1 MRLRHSL
8 LLSFL
13 ALLGGVL
20 VFAGLQVHRAQS
32 LESRE
37 AARQGMLRDLPLAAL
52 ALDALEGVDPQT
64 QVQRLSGAT
73 GFRVTLVD
81 SLGTVLGDSHVA
93 SELIP
98 RMENHLSRPE
108 VMGAFESGSALE
120 ERISIH
126 TGTQMLAGALRLE
139 GADGPYV
146 LRLGV
151 PVSQAYGSSG
161 PLLRWLLLAGLLGVA
176 LAVLLTVVLTLR
188 ITQPLSALTHHVGR
202 MADGGS
208 EVRVP
213 RVQSLPEL
221 APLSGAL
228 SRLADEIFGR
238 VREVVRER
246 DEMQGLIDS
255 IAEGV
260 IALTDDARVLRMNHA
275 AEVLLGVPAKS
286 VPFAPVGSMVRQ
298 TELRSIL
305 EESVVRPVS
314 AQEVMVGDR
323 SLLVNSRIPSWG
335 GAVVTFLDV
344 TDLRRMEQ
352 VRRDFV
358 ANASHELK
366 TPLTAMRG
374 FAETLLDGD
383 PPDDLRR
390 EFLGSIRSNTL
401 RLQALVDDLLD
412 LSRLESGGWRARR
425 EEVDVTGSVREIWE
439 EFLNQGRGAA
449 IDFQVEGEALAVGDE
464 HAIAQIFRN
473 LLENALRYTPERGRI
488 RVQVLPVGDEVQVSV
503 TDSGSG
509 IPSAALPRIFE
520 RFYRV
525 DQSRARDQGGT
536 GLGLAI
542 VRHLVSSMGGEVG
555 ADSILGEGTTIWFTL
570 PLVLEVGDEGDG
582 GREDDE
588 GREGDEQ
595 HSGNR

>member
-13 ALLGGVL
+13 ALLGAVL
-20 VFAGLQVHRAQS
+20 FFAGLQIHRAQS
-32 LESRE
+32 AEAEE

-52 ALDALEGVDPQT
+52 ALEAMDGLDPQT
-64 QVQRLSGAT
+64 QAQRLSGVT
-73 GFRVTLVD
+73 GFRVTLID
-81 SLGTVLGDSHVA
+81 SLGVVLGDSHVA
-93 SELIP
+93 SELLP
-98 RMENHLSRPE
+98 RMENHQARPE
-108 VMGAFESGSALE
+108 VVQALQSGSALE
-120 ERISIH
+120 VRVSIH
-126 TGTQMLAGALRLE
+126 TGTEMLLGALRLE
-139 GADGPYV
+139 KLEGPVV

-151 PVSQAYGSSG
+151 PTSQAYASNGS
-161 PLLRWLLLAGLLGVA
+161 LVRWMFLAGLLGLS
-176 LAVLLTVVLTLR
+176 LAVLLTVFLTLR
-188 ITQPLSALTHHVGR
+188 ITRPLNALTHQVSR
-202 MADGGS
+202 MVEGKSD
-208 EVRVP
+208 VRISRKP
-213 RVQSLPEL
+213 PLPEL
-221 APLSGAL
+221 TPLAGAL
-228 SRLADEIFGR
+228 SRLADEMLGR

-275 AEVLLGVPAKS
+275 AEMLLGVPSRS
-286 VPFAPVGSMVRQ
+286 VPFAPVGSMVRH
-298 TELRSIL
+298 TELRGLL
-305 EESVVRPVS
+305 EKSVVKPVS
-314 AQEVMVGDR
+314 GQEVMVGDR

-390 EFLGSIRSNTL
+390 QFLASIRSNTL

-425 EEVDVTGSVREIWE
+425 EEVDVTGSVTEIWQ
-439 EFLNQGRGAA
+439 EFLGQGRGTT

-464 HAIAQIFRN
+464 HAIAHIFRN
-473 LLENALRYTPERGRI
+473 LLENALRYTPEMGRI
-488 RVQVLPVGDEVQVSV
+488 RVQVRPEGDEVHVSV
-503 TDSGSG
+503 ADSGSG

-525 DQSRARDQGGT
+525 DPARGRDQGGT

-570 PLVLEVGDEGDG
+570 PLVVEMGGESQEG
-582 GREDDE
+582 
-588 GREGDEQ
+588 
-595 HSGNR
+595 

>member
-1 MRLRHSL
+1 MRLRHL
-8 LLSFL
+8 FLLSFL
-13 ALLGGVL
+13 ALAGGVL
-20 VFAGLQVHRAQS
+20 LFAGLQLDRAYS
-32 LESRE
+32 AESRE

-52 ALDALEGVDPQT
+52 ALETLADLDHQT
-64 QVQRLSGAT
+64 RAERLSAAT
-73 GFRVTLVD
+73 GFRVTLID
-81 SLGTVLGDSHVA
+81 SAGTVRGDSYIA
-93 SELIP
+93 SELVS
-98 RMENHLSRPE
+98 RMENHLARPE
-108 VMGAFESGSALE
+108 VDEALESGSALE
-120 ERISIH
+120 VRTSIH
-126 TGTQMLAGALRLE
+126 TGTEMLLGALRVE
-139 GADGPYV
+139 DVQGPMV

-151 PVSQAYGSSG
+151 PTSQAYASNGS
-161 PLLRWLLLAGLLGVA
+161 LFRWMLMAGLLAVS
-176 LAVLLTVVLTLR
+176 LSVLLTVVLTLR
-188 ITQPLSALTHHVGR
+188 ITQPLDVLTGQVSR
-202 MADGGS
+202 LVDGKTD
-208 EVRVP
+208 VRISRTP
-213 RVQSLPEL
+213 SLPEL
-221 APLSGAL
+221 VPLAGAL
-228 SRLADEIFGR
+228 SRLSDEMLGR
-238 VREVVRER
+238 VGEVVRER

-275 AEVLLGVPAKS
+275 AEVLLGVPSRS
-286 VPFAPVGSMVRQ
+286 VPFAPVGSMVRHS
-298 TELRSIL
+298 ELRGLL
-305 EESVVRPVS
+305 EASVVRPVS

-383 PPDDLRR
+383 PPEDLRR
-390 EFLGSIRSNTL
+390 EFLSSIRSNTL

-425 EEVDVTGSVREIWE
+425 EEVDVTGSVTEIWE
-439 EFLNQGRGAA
+439 EFLSQGKGAA
-449 IDFQVEGEALAVGDE
+449 IDFQVEGEALALGDE
-464 HAIAQIFRN
+464 HAIAHIFRN
-473 LLENALRYTPERGRI
+473 LLENALRYTPEKGRI

-503 TDSGSG
+503 SDSGSG

-525 DQSRARDQGGT
+525 DQSRARDRGGT

-570 PLVLEVGDEGDG
+570 PLILEAVEEGQEIDEGDLG
-582 GREDDE
+582 QED
-588 GREGDEQ
+588 GDG
-595 HSGNR
+595 SY